1 MGGWIKI
8 YQTIR
13 EHWIWERPRYL
24 KWWLDL
30 LMLAEWEDKKKS
42 FGSTVFVI
50 KRGQLAASVS
60 YLRQRWQYID
70 DDEAKRTPSPRTIL
84 NFLSMLEKDGMIVK
98 DTSVLPNRITLIT
111 ICNYNNYQY
120 VPALSDTI
128 RNNTL
133 DNTDDNTHD
142 TTCDTEY
149 KNNKNIKDNR
159 EGKSGK
165 SEKRFSPPSIE
176 EVDSYI
182 REKGYTVDA
191 ERFVNFYESK
201 GWYVGKN
208 KMKNWRAAVATWQ
221 KEDNKRNGKQSAI
234 SRSGIGD
241 ITNDELMRRC
251 QERVERRL
259 ARSMARE
266 MGEDKPETIEPF

>member
-8 YQTIR
+8 YQSIR

-42 FGSTVFVI
+42 FDSTVFVI

-84 NFLSMLEKDGMIVK
+84 NFLSMLEEDGMIVK

-111 ICNYNNYQY
+111 ICNYNNYQL
-120 VPALSDTI
+120 VSISSDAY
-128 RNNTL
+128 R
-133 DNTDDNTHD
+133 DNTHDNTHD

-221 KEDNKRNGKQSAI
+221 KEDNKRNGINQQ
-234 SRSGIGD
+234 RSCD
-241 ITNDELMRRC
+241 KRRGT
-251 QERVERRL
+251 EATATRP
-259 ARSMARE
+259 
-266 MGEDKPETIEPF
+266 EDYEGKF